1 MGFWSWLFPSDEEKI
16 SRARKL
22 IQEEQFLAAREYLRG
37 VKGDEAEKLRA
48 LAIAQKRVEPVEE
61 PPMTAEE
68 ADRALNFGANVVE
81 QLKGNTGDRDLKLAL
96 EVMQQLNQ
104 PPKHEPEVPFSEDPI
119 EIATAVAR
127 QKRAGDPGPVF
138 VDAVWLLK
146 SRELPLP
153 ELATPERK
161 SVAALVEAAVAGD
174 IQRALASL
182 DDVSTSYVDALLA
195 DSWPLEIARHALT
208 TKNPALVGPRLVAA
222 LADPSLA
229 LKVIELERD
238 AFRRQSLTLEALLG
252 AIDAGRP
259 MGALE
264 ARWEETTDEELFL
277 EGRTRLLARK
287 DLGAAEL
294 SWNQIMGI
302 NGDPVGFA
310 SEALFSRLAK
320 HDPAR
325 ALKLA
330 VSEERSGT
338 DELPRVLAC
347 HLGGADVRPLLDS
360 YIDSLTADSYRPF
373 THFFELA
380 GLCVRLEDEARLRKT
395 LEKSGPLGWQIAMAA
410 RVPVMALA
418 LRDSQRLPAVLEVCS
433 AKYEL
438 GFVAGRDASDGGLHA
453 GNVVY
458 RPDWLS
464 EQPPRSVETLRITAA
479 LGQKGPRWFPAR
491 LA

>member
-22 IQEEQFLAAREYLRG
+22 LQEEQFLAAREYLRG
-37 VKGDEAEKLRA
+37 VKGDEAQKLREMA
-48 LAIAQKRVEPVEE
+48 VAERRIEE
-61 PPMTAEE
+61 PAPVIE
-68 ADRALNFGANVVE
+68 
-81 QLKGNTGDRDLKLAL
+81 
-96 EVMQQLNQ
+96 
-104 PPKHEPEVPFSEDPI
+104 EPEVQFARDVVQRISFNEPPKNEPERPFSDDPI
-119 EIATAVAR
+119 EIANAVVR

-153 ELATPERK
+153 ELATPERR
-161 SVAALVEAAVAGD
+161 SVAALVDAAVAGD
-174 IQRALASL
+174 IQRALTSL
-182 DDVSTSYVDALLA
+182 DDTSTSYVDALLA
-195 DSWPLEIARHALT
+195 EKYPLEIARHALT
-208 TKNPALVGPRLVAA
+208 TKNHTLVGPRLVAA
-222 LADPSLA
+222 IADPALA
-229 LKVIELERD
+229 LQVIELEGD

-252 AIDAGRP
+252 ALDAGRP
-259 MGALE
+259 VGALE
-264 ARWEETTDEELFL
+264 TRWEETTDEELVL
-277 EGRTRLLARK
+277 EGRTRLLARR
-287 DLGAAEL
+287 DLSAAEL
-294 SWNQIMGI
+294 SWNRIMGI

-320 HDPAR
+320 HDAER

-330 VSEERSGT
+330 VTEERSGT

-360 YIDSLTADSYRPF
+360 YIESLTADSYRPF

-380 GLCVRLEDEARLRKT
+380 GLCVRLEDEARLRQT
-395 LEKSGPLGWQIAMAA
+395 IEKSGPLGWQITMAA
-410 RVPVMALA
+410 RVPMMTLA
-418 LRDSQRLPAVLEVCS
+418 QRQSPKIPVLLDVC
-433 AKYEL
+433 AATYTP
-438 GFVAGRDASDGGLHA
+438 GFVAGRDASDGGLHV
-453 GNVVY
+453 GNVVF

-479 LGQKGPRWFPAR
+479 LGATGPRWSPAR